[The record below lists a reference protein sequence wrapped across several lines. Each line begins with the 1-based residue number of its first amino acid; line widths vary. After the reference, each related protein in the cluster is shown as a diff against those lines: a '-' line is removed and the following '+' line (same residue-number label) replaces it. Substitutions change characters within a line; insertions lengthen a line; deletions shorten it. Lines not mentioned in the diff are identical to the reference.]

1 MNSRITVGGLP
12 ISKIAS
18 SCQGCSL
25 GLETVSRPIFARLYR
40 LGLIIFLA
48 IIALNFI
55 QVMTPEHE
63 RR

>member
-40 LGLIIFLA
+40 LGLIIFFLA

-55 QVMTPEHE
+55 QVMTPENE
-63 RR
+63 